1 MLMPSTPEDTLPPVY
16 GPGDQLRHDLK
27 SSLTTIHGHAQLL
40 GRAIRRSPSLA
51 DNERGQ
57 MLEGVTTI
65 EGAVREMVA
74 LIDAMGREGSRPTD
88 SGADPPV

>member
-1 MLMPSTPEDTLPPVY
+1 
-16 GPGDQLRHDLK
+16 
-27 SSLTTIHGHAQLL
+27 
-40 GRAIRRSPSLA
+40 
-51 DNERGQ
+51 

-65 EGAVREMVA
+65 AGAVREMVA

>member
-1 MLMPSTPEDTLPPVY
+1 MRPNPDHPPPPIY

-40 GRAIRRSPSLA
+40 GRAIRRAPALTET
-51 DNERGQ
+51 ERSR
-57 MLEGVTTI
+57 MLEGVITI

-88 SGADPPV
+88 SGADPPA